1 MTKTIRVAAAQTTE
15 FIGDV
20 ERASLNAIDLV
31 ERAKESEASLI
42 CFPEAYLQGYVTSTM
57 HVERFAV
64 SIDAP
69 EIHYLVSRLPERGP
83 MVVLGFIEALDGG
96 FSNSAAVIQNRTIVG
111 CYRKSRLLARESIF
125 TAGGAFPIFETG
137 ELKFGI
143 NICNDVNFP
152 EAAQTVRSQ
161 GGDLLVCCA
170 NNMLPRSVAQTWKD
184 RHNKIRGQRCRETGL
199 WLLSSD
205 VTGNRDENVALGPTA
220 LLNRSGRVVSELPLG
235 KPGLLLSDVVL

>member
-1 MTKTIRVAAAQTTE
+1 MH
-15 FIGDV
+15 
-20 ERASLNAIDLV
+20 AIDLV
-31 ERAKESEASLI
+31 VRAKESEAGLI
-42 CFPEAYLQGYVTSTM
+42 CFPEAYLQGYVTSAA

-64 SIDAP
+64 SVNAP
-69 EIHYLVSRLPERGP
+69 EIHYFISCLPERCP
-83 MVVLGFIEALDGG
+83 TIVLGFIEALDDG
-96 FSNSAAVIQNRTIVG
+96 FWNSAAVIQNRTIVG
-111 CYRKSRLLARESIF
+111 CYRKCHLLARERIF
-125 TAGGAFPIFETG
+125 NAGEAFPIFETD
-137 ELKFGI
+137 ELKFGV

-205 VTGNRDENVALGPTA
+205 VAGNRNENVALGPTA
-220 LLNRSGRVVSELPLG
+220 LLNPSGRVVAELPLG
-235 KPGLLLSDVVL
+235 KPGLLLSEIVL